1 MKNNMNFDFTFWL
14 GMIGII
20 TSAFLV
26 SSAVSY
32 LKDDLDSRRGDRWY
46 KRRKNKRGQNQW
58 W

>member
-1 MKNNMNFDFTFWL
+1 MNFDFTFWL

-20 TSAFLV
+20 TSAFLIN
-26 SSAVSY
+26 SAVSY
-32 LKDDLDSRRGDRWY
+32 LKDDLESRRSDRWY